1 MLFIRFKFW
10 PTPKPLRKI
19 ISFEESNSEYVLSN
33 GGFCTKF
40 GRKTAKISSSETRGF
55 YTFSVDF
62 ELGVF
67 TDFKKEKG
75 RIKHFAA
82 EFIFWVRVK
91 KRVNYGTPPRQVK
104 NQAQEH
110 RYLSLILGSFVYLP
124 AIVRLEGVAHLE
136 TKHRKKEGFFFRL
149 RS

>member
-1 MLFIRFKFW
+1 MVVFARNLDERQ
-10 PTPKPLRKI
+10 PRYRHPKPEDFTL
-19 ISFEESNSEYVLSN
+19 
-33 GGFCTKF
+33 FC
-40 GRKTAKISSSETRGF
+40 
-55 YTFSVDF
+55 VDF

-67 TDFKKEKG
+67 TDFTKEKG

-82 EFIFWVRVK
+82 DFIFGVRVK
-91 KRVNYGTPPRQVK
+91 KRVNCGTPLRQVK

-136 TKHRKKEGFFFRL
+136 TKHRKIEGFFFSSEVIIFTAEHRQQSL
-149 RS
+149 LIITSWSGKCSICNF

>member
-10 PTPKPLRKI
+10 PIPKPLRKI
-19 ISFEESNSEYVLSN
+19 ISFEESSPENLLSN

-67 TDFKKEKG
+67 TDFTKEKG

-82 EFIFWVRVK
+82 DFMFWVTVK
-91 KRVNYGTPPRQVK
+91 KRVNHGSPLRQMK

-136 TKHRKKEGFFFRL
+136 TKHRKKKGFSFRL